1 MLSLKEEVEQL
12 KKEKNA
18 VILAHYYVPDDVQ
31 EVADY
36 IGDSFYLSK
45 IAKNIDADLI
55 VFAGV
60 SFMGESAKILNPKK
74 KVLLPDRYADCAMA
88 HMASVVKV
96 KKMREQVEDLAVVC
110 YINSTA
116 ELKAVSDVCVTS
128 ANAVEIVKKL
138 SNKNIFF
145 IPDGNLG
152 AYVASKVPEKNI
164 ICNDGYCP
172 IHRKISADLV
182 NETKRAH
189 PNALFLVHPECSEE
203 VTNLAD
209 FVGSTSEIIKFATNS
224 EAKEF
229 IIGTENG
236 VMYELKQKNPDKL
249 FLPAIPR
256 QYCDDMKKVTLTKV
270 KDSLVNE
277 RYVVEVDEELS
288 IKAMKPLEKMLEL
301 AK

>member
-1 MLSLKEEVEQL
+1 MLSLKEEIEQL

-45 IAKNIDADLI
+45 IAKNIGADLI

-88 HMASVVKV
+88 HMASVDKV

-116 ELKAVSDVCVTS
+116 EIKQYADVCVTS
-128 ANAVEIVKKL
+128 SNAVKIVKAL
-138 SNKNIFF
+138 PQKNIFF
-145 IPDGNLG
+145 IPDQNLG
-152 AYVASKVPEKNI
+152 DFVRRQVPEKNVMT
-164 ICNDGYCP
+164 NYGHCP
-172 IHRKISADLV
+172 RHTNITLDKLDEVKQKYPEAKIA
-182 NETKRAH
+182 
-189 PNALFLVHPECSEE
+189 VHPECKREIVE
-203 VTNLAD
+203 AAD
-209 FVGSTSEIIKFATNS
+209 FVGSTSAIIDYVVQT
-224 EAKEF
+224 EAKDF
-229 IIGTENG
+229 IIGTVDG
-236 VMYELKQKNPDKL
+236 VFAKIKELAPNKNLHTIMDVQVCPN
-249 FLPAIPR
+249 
-256 QYCDDMKKVTLTKV
+256 MKKVTLEKIVDVLENDT
-270 KDSLVNE
+270 NE
-277 RYVVEVDEELS
+277 VILNDDFMQKALS
-288 IKAMKPLEKMLEL
+288 PLKKMLEL